1 LNAVAGGGRPAVLV
15 EDRGAL
21 APQALARL
29 AAAMGA
35 RPAPDLAYA
44 DEDALMAD
52 GERGAAFLKPS
63 WSPEL
68 LLSADYVGPLVAIGP
83 RAAGAAIA
91 AGPEPLQTIY
101 ELLLRI
107 VDAPLT
113 VERIPEVLFTSNPPR
128 VPADDP
134 RTREAIAG
142 LAGRWGRQAH
152 VAPLEHPGGR
162 HIRWALDPE
171 PLVSIVIPTRSQ
183 SLLTRCVRSLRERT
197 SYANLELVIVD
208 SSADG
213 LVVGEE
219 LLDGVAHRVMPFRG
233 RFGFSAAVNT
243 GAEAATGDHLLLLND
258 DTEVGTPDWV
268 ERMVEQLLTPGVGV
282 VGCKLLYPSGE
293 VQHAGVVISE
303 GASGVGHVNVGFP
316 AGAPGYRGM
325 LGMTRNWSAVTGA
338 CMMVSR
344 ELFSEL
350 GGFDEAFCSE
360 FGDVDLCLR
369 AIERGRR
376 VVWTPHA
383 VLTHH
388 ERSSLPMDVNRDDL
402 ELFAERWSSRYAS
415 GDPFYH
421 PAFLPLSYELPG

>member
-35 RPAPDLAYA
+35 RPAPDLVYA

-52 GERGAAFLKPS
+52 GERGAAFLKPG

-68 LLSADYVGPLVAIGP
+68 LLSVDYVGPLIAIGP

-91 AGPEPLQTIY
+91 AGSEPPQTIY

-113 VERIPEVLFTSNPPR
+113 VERIPEVLFTSHTPR

-142 LAGRWGRQAH
+142 LAGRWGRRAH
-152 VAPLEHPGGR
+152 VAALERPGTR
-162 HIRWALDPE
+162 DVRWRLDAE
-171 PLVSIVIPTRSQ
+171 PLVSILIPTRSQ
-183 SLLTRCVRSLRERT
+183 SLLTRCLRSLRERT
-197 SYANLELVIVD
+197 SYANLELVILD
-208 SSADG
+208 SSAGG
-213 LVVGEE
+213 LAAEE
-219 LLDGVAHRVMPFRG
+219 LLEGVAHRVVPFRG
-233 RFGFSAAVNT
+233 RFEFSAAINAA
-243 GAEAATGDHLLLLND
+243 AEAAAGEHLLLLND

-268 ERMVEQLLTPGVGV
+268 ERMLEQLITPGVGI

-293 VQHAGVVISE
+293 VQHAGVVISPE
-303 GASGVGHVNVGFP
+303 ASGVGHVNVGFP
-316 AGAPGYRGM
+316 ADAPGYRGM

-350 GGFDEAFCSE
+350 GGFDEAFRSE
-360 FGDVDLCLR
+360 FSDVDLCLR
-369 AIERGRR
+369 AIEKGRR
-376 VVWTPHA
+376 VAWTPHA
-383 VLTHH
+383 SLTHH
-388 ERSSLPMDVNRDDL
+388 ERSSLPMEVNQADL
-402 ELFAERWSSRYAS
+402 ELFVERWSSRYAS